1 MDLKMLQPEEG
12 DGQLGNSH
20 RVSQSSGRW
29 MQVHKKELFWVG
41 LTNEF
46 FKANTVS
53 IRWTTQKD
61 T

>member
-1 MDLKMLQPEEG
+1 MLQPEEG

-29 MQVHKKELFWVG
+29 IQQVHKKELFWVE